1 MGYSFLR
8 VFGDSFSF
16 GYGLEQDF
24 EYYEHYLKPNNLNKK
39 EFGVYLSAKLDLH
52 LQQYAQSGSSNSSI
66 LRKVIENL
74 YKFKKGDIVVIG
86 LTESFRFETMLNSSD
101 YTGGVDYS
109 DQGWDYILVDS
120 LDKSF
125 MRPTTF
131 KIMEEYIKHIHL
143 ETYEKRNKSI
153 IRQITSIKD
162 HLNNT
167 LGINTIIWS
176 WTDDN
181 PAGTY
186 IPVRMRKDVEN
197 IIDATNG
204 RVEDHHPSYKGHE
217 QLSNLLYKHIK
228 ENQKLIDFIK

>member
-8 VFGDSFSF
+8 VFGDSFSL
-16 GYGLEQDF
+16 GDGLNQTE

-52 LQQYAQSGSSNSSI
+52 LQQCAQSGGSNSSI

-74 YKFKKGDIVVIG
+74 YKFKKGDTVVIG
-86 LTESFRFETMLNSSD
+86 LTEPFRFETMLNNSEF
-101 YTGGVDYS
+101 TGGVDYS
-109 DQGWDYILVDS
+109 DQGWNYILGDS

-125 MRPTTF
+125 MSATTF

-167 LGINTIIWS
+167 LRINTIIWS
-176 WTDDN
+176 WTDGN
-181 PAGTY
+181 PTGTY
-186 IPVRMRKDVEN
+186 IPVRMIQDVEN

-204 RVEDHHPSYKGHE
+204 RVDDHHPSYKGHE

-228 ENQKLIDFIK
+228 ENQILIDFIK